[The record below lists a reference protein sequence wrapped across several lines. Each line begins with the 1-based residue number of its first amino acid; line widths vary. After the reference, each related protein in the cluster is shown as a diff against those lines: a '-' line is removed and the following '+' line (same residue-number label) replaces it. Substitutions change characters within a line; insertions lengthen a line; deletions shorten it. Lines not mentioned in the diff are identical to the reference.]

1 MFRISWYEGEGKKKN
16 AFLFHGPKSFLWLRV
31 SDIQAKYGS
40 KAKILEWFC
49 EYPQVHKPTQ
59 DASVQ
64 RGKSLWPP
72 SDGGGE
78 KPPKTRTSST
88 AYHPSPR
95 YVTQS
100 ESQSLNTLFTAMI
113 CEALNFSI
121 PEIFIETSTR
131 LNIWL
136 IMSTKIFE
144 KQCHNRHALTVNP
157 ALISPRRIAKQTK
170 GTKEC
175 ETRSHLKSTR
185 AWKGGN
191 SAAGTQRSDTTE
203 RKLAETEKQTK
214 RKQGHLITSF
224 HIVTMSATALSI
236 CAIKSKLL

>member
-1 MFRISWYEGEGKKKN
+1 MAQSLFSGWESATYRPNTEVKPRFWSGFANIHKFISLRRMPQFSEGN
-16 AFLFHGPKSFLWLRV
+16 PYDLHLM
-31 SDIQAKYGS
+31 
-40 KAKILEWFC
+40 
-49 EYPQVHKPTQ
+49 
-59 DASVQ
+59 
-64 RGKSLWPP
+64 
-72 SDGGGE
+72 GGGE